1 MNAKTPSQPEDVLQ
15 HTHNKQPLQ
24 LLLRAEVFITA
35 HNMSAL
41 CRINNTVTVQFYRGN
56 VKVYAEGVGKRKMTR
71 NKKGSTSGEEDVL
84 SVISWWSKVCGRLT
98 EMEKYR
104 RCSNHNITRLP

>member
-1 MNAKTPSQPEDVLQ
+1 MNAKTPSQPEEDLQ

-41 CRINNTVTVQFYRGN
+41 CRINNPVTVQFYRGN
-56 VKVYAEGVGKRKMTR
+56 VKAYAEGVVKRKMTK

-84 SVISWWSKVCGRLT
+84 SVFHGGQ
-98 EMEKYR
+98 KYVDASR
-104 RCSNHNITRLP
+104 RCRNM

>member
-1 MNAKTPSQPEDVLQ
+1 MNAKTPSQPADDLQ

-41 CRINNTVTVQFYRGN
+41 CRINNTVTVQFYRGY
-56 VKVYAEGVGKRKMTR
+56 VKVYAEGVVKQKMIKNKKFPIQGRKMFSVYFMVVKSIWTPH
-71 NKKGSTSGEEDVL
+71 GGGE
-84 SVISWWSKVCGRLT
+84 IQK
-98 EMEKYR
+98 
-104 RCSNHNITRLP
+104 I